1 VHEASHPRLSPFEI
15 FPVRAPLIGIVT
27 LLFLTGCA
35 TALKRESQCLASM
48 TPEIVQAKEEL
59 ENLEAS
65 WHESL
70 GRRDVLFSTGLMPFS
85 TSALSPSQPRS
96 GLVGAV
102 YATFAVR
109 ASESPKQEEA
119 RLAARRAYERLAEA
133 KVRYQ
138 PFLGMY
144 DKVYQRVR
152 TRTDEEEILSE
163 VRMVLLAGPASL
175 VLYPIIRWNVR
186 SVLWDGADPDA
197 DTDPVTRF
205 CAGRLV
211 KGAMASQEAHAPPR
225 SGLTDG

>member
-1 VHEASHPRLSPFEI
+1 MREAYHPRLSPFDLS
-15 FPVRAPLIGIVT
+15 PLRTPLIGIVT

-59 ENLEAS
+59 ANLEAS

-70 GRRDVLFSTGLMPFS
+70 GRRDVVFSTGLRPFA
-85 TSALSPSQPRS
+85 TGVLSPSQPRTA
-96 GLVGAV
+96 LVGAV
-102 YATFAVR
+102 SAALAVR
-109 ASESPKQEEA
+109 TSESPKQEEA
-119 RLAARRAYERLAEA
+119 RLAARRAYERLAQA
-133 KVRYQ
+133 QVHYQ

-163 VRMVLLAGPASL
+163 ARMVLLAGPASL

-197 DTDPVTRF
+197 GTDPVTRF

-211 KGAMASQEAHAPPR
+211 REAMASQEAPLPPA
-225 SGLTDG
+225 SGPTDD

>member
-1 VHEASHPRLSPFEI
+1 MREIYHPRFFPFDLSSLRTTLLF
-15 FPVRAPLIGIVT
+15 GIVT

-59 ENLEAS
+59 ANLEAS

-70 GRRDVLFSTGLMPFS
+70 GRRDAVFSRGLAPFATGGV
-85 TSALSPSQPRS
+85 SPSQPRS
-96 GLVGAV
+96 ALVGAV
-102 YATFAVR
+102 SAVFAVR
-109 ASESPKQEEA
+109 TSESPQQEEA
-119 RLAARRAYERLAEA
+119 RLGARRAYERLAEA

-152 TRTDEEEILSE
+152 TRTDEDEILSE

-186 SVLWDGADPDA
+186 SVLWDGVDPDA

-211 KGAMASQEAHAPPR
+211 TEA
-225 SGLTDG
+225 T